1 MGATEQLDTVE
12 TFPAASNK
20 EETFVNIGTVRRVRV
35 EGCLQVICSHGR
47 SQETSV

>member
-1 MGATEQLDTVE
+1 MGATDQLDTVE
-12 TFPAASNK
+12 TFPGASNK
-20 EETFVNIGTVRRVRV
+20 EETLVNIGRVRM